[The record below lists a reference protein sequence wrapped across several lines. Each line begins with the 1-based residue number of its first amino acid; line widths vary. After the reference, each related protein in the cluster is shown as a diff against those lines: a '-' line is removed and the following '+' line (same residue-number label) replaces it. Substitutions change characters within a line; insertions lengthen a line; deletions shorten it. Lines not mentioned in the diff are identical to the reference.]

1 MKLNKL
7 KSAVLIIVAAASVA
21 LIAYNLHTLA
31 SSRPGSLKAPTGLRI
46 VEKAR

>member
-1 MKLNKL
+1 MKLDKL
-7 KSAVLIIVAAASVA
+7 KSAALILVAAASIA

-31 SSRPGSLKAPTGLRI
+31 SGRPGSPKTPSGLRI